1 MVKPPCF
8 SALFINSRWLIFFRG
23 KEAQLLAEDLRQ
35 GCGLV
40 QRSSRRWRFYILLP
54 GVLHTYIYIY
64 MYSICAGLALVIND
78 NTQIYIMFTYI
89 LMLSTFYHNIYIC
102 VCVCVRSK
110 VNPHSFRIASAF
122 KNAFDFVARRSS

>member
-8 SALFINSRWLIFFRG
+8 SALFHQQPLADFFRG

-40 QRSSRRWRFYILLP
+40 QRSSRRWRFYVLLP
-54 GVLHTYIYIY
+54 GVLHIYIY

-78 NTQIYIMFTYI
+78 NIYILCLLI
-89 LMLSTFYHNIYIC
+89 SD
-102 VCVCVRSK
+102 S
-110 VNPHSFRIASAF
+110 
-122 KNAFDFVARRSS
+122 